1 MMLCLPL
8 LTLILIKF
16 QSMKILGG
24 FIMIKKKM
32 PYYSPSFYKNVGSN
46 IILRPRER
54 ALLILPS
61 NSIYN
66 SATYKVKFSNR
77 YFFKKIHPYHF
88 SICIQNIS
96 KKRRIIIRPGCILSS
111 ILKHKYIKHYYSAIS
126 IRHCN
131 EVRCFHS
138 KR

>member
-1 MMLCLPL
+1 MLCLPL

-77 YFFKKIHPYHF
+77 YFF
-88 SICIQNIS
+88 
-96 KKRRIIIRPGCILSS
+96 
-111 ILKHKYIKHYYSAIS
+111 
-126 IRHCN
+126 
-131 EVRCFHS
+131 
-138 KR
+138 